1 MPAKV
6 NMLTEAQAFKL
17 EGLSE
22 FVPKL
27 AQQSIMVHFCT
38 VSSLSIPLQEQSS
51 TISQQAFPCINS
63 HYFSMLHPMEHAL
76 FKNHIRC
83 GVIWRQFC
91 SLKFLPS
98 NANPYSSA
106 RVLRPG

>member
-27 AQQSIMVHFCT
+27 VQQSIMVHFCT
-38 VSSLSIPLQEQSS
+38 VSALSIPLQEYIS

-63 HYFSMLHPMEHAL
+63 HYFSTLHPTGQAL
-76 FKNHIRC
+76 IKNHIRR

-98 NANPYSSA
+98 NGNPYSSA
-106 RVLRPG
+106 RALRPG